1 MTQLKKD
8 PQKPQSQNSKN
19 PEPGIY
25 LHLPFCHSRCTYCGF
40 VTRSFDDDLSTQYL
54 AALEQEI
61 RAFPPSGTVVSRE
74 RPVIDTIYF
83 GGGTP
88 SILTPKAIGRLL
100 DACRERFE
108 MTEQAEITIEVN
120 PGDTQA
126 DRLEGFRT
134 SGINRASLGVQ
145 SFLDHQ
151 LRATGRDHTADQ
163 SRAAVA
169 ALRAAGFDNV
179 SLDLIAGL
187 PNQTMDEW
195 KYNLHQALALK
206 PEHLSLYLLEVK
218 EGTKLADQILSGKLP
233 TPDDDLAAE
242 MYETLLDMLEQD
254 GFEAYEISNFARSRA
269 LRSRHNLKYWTDVPF
284 FGFGVGAH
292 SYDGDERYRNPSS
305 IHDYLQLMSTQG
317 MAVIDRTSRRP
328 EEKFYEALMMG
339 LRLREG
345 VHLPSLT
352 SQYEISLSSTFT
364 RELQRLLEAEAVEFQ
379 DDQLRLTRRG
389 VLVSNEVF
397 VALMPE

>member
-1 MTQLKKD
+1 MTQLN
-8 PQKPQSQNSKN
+8 QEPQSQSFKK

-25 LHLPFCHSRCTYCGF
+25 LHLPFCHSKCTYCGF

-74 RPVIDTIYF
+74 RPVIDTIYL

-108 MTEQAEITIEVN
+108 LSEQAEITIEVN

-134 SGINRASLGVQ
+134 CGINRASLGVQ

-169 ALRAAGFDNV
+169 ALRAAGFDNL

-187 PNQTMDEW
+187 PNQTIDEW

-242 MYETLLDMLEQD
+242 MYETLLDMLEQA

-269 LRSRHNLKYWTDVPF
+269 LRSRHNLKYWNDIPF

-317 MAVIDRTSRRP
+317 MAVIDRTSRNP

-352 SQYEISLSSTFT
+352 SQYTISLSPTFT
-364 RELQRLLEAEAVEFQ
+364 QELQRLLEAEVIELQ

>member
-1 MTQLKKD
+1 MTQLNKEPQPQNFKK
-8 PQKPQSQNSKN
+8 

-25 LHLPFCHSRCTYCGF
+25 LHLPFCHSKCTYCGF
-40 VTRSFDDDLSTQYL
+40 VTRSFDDDLSKQYL

-61 RAFPPSGTVVSRE
+61 RTFPPSGTVVSQE
-74 RPVIDTIYF
+74 RPVIDTIYL

-88 SILTPKAIGRLL
+88 SILTPAAIGRLL

-108 MTEQAEITIEVN
+108 ITEQAEITIEVN

-134 SGINRASLGVQ
+134 CGINRASLGVQ

-169 ALRAAGFDNV
+169 ALRAAGFDNL

-242 MYETLLDMLEQD
+242 MYELLLDMLEQE

-269 LRSRHNLKYWTDVPF
+269 LRSRHNLKYWTDIPF

-352 SQYEISLSSTFT
+352 SQYGISLSSTFT
-364 RELQRLLEAEAVEFQ
+364 QEVQRLLEAEVVEFQ

>member
-8 PQKPQSQNSKN
+8 PQKPQPQTFKN

-74 RPVIDTIYF
+74 RPVIDTIYL

-134 SGINRASLGVQ
+134 CGINRASLGVQ

-187 PNQTMDEW
+187 PHQTMDEW
-195 KYNLHQALALK
+195 TYNLHQALALK

-364 RELQRLLEAEAVEFQ
+364 QEVQRLLEAEAVEFQ

>member
-1 MTQLKKD
+1 MTQLNKEPQPQNFKK
-8 PQKPQSQNSKN
+8 

-25 LHLPFCHSRCTYCGF
+25 LHLPFCHSKCTYCGF
-40 VTRSFDDDLSTQYL
+40 VTRSFDDDLSKQYL

-61 RAFPPSGTVVSRE
+61 RTFPPSGTVVSQE
-74 RPVIDTIYF
+74 RPVIDTIYL

-88 SILTPKAIGRLL
+88 SILTPAAIGRLL

-108 MTEQAEITIEVN
+108 LTEQAEITIEVN

-134 SGINRASLGVQ
+134 CGINRASLGVQ

-169 ALRAAGFDNV
+169 ALRAAGFDNL

-242 MYETLLDMLEQD
+242 MYELLLDMLEQE

-269 LRSRHNLKYWTDVPF
+269 LRSRHNLKYWTDIPF

-352 SQYEISLSSTFT
+352 SQYAISLSSTFT
-364 RELQRLLEAEAVEFQ
+364 QEVQRLLEAEAVEFQ
-379 DDQLRLTRRG
+379 ADQLRLTRRG